1 VLLRWREFEE
11 VVEIATASTVGLRIW
26 THVIENARSEAG
38 ATGEV
43 RAK

>member
-1 VLLRWREFEE
+1 L
-11 VVEIATASTVGLRIW
+11 VEIAAASTVGPRIW
-26 THVIENARSEAG
+26 THVIDNARSEAG